1 MRIYKRPFLWI
12 VLCLALCLAAVGCQ
26 DQEEPSSPVS
36 SQPVESVAA
45 AENQTDQQSASP
57 QSSSPSSVVVQE
69 TQKSPSSS
77 QEEEGYAQQE
87 KLAFQD
93 LLSENSGFILPGLA
107 YDMPVE
113 VFLVTEGMS
122 LLTQGE
128 IQQVS
133 TPDGSYTLATYDAGP
148 RTLEDQ
154 QFETSVTFQDDL
166 LSSCT
171 LTAQGED
178 LTALYEALSGQQE
191 ALFGVSDSWEIG
203 STFDEKG
210 GVVADSS
217 LVTESQEKGG
227 TTLILVA
234 QKLDGKVI
242 QVDVTLSQEQ

>member
-1 MRIYKRPFLWI
+1 MRSYKRLSLWI
-12 VLCLALCLAAVGCQ
+12 VLCLALCLTAAGCQ
-26 DQEEPSSPVS
+26 NKEEPSSQVS
-36 SQPVESVAA
+36 SQPVESVSELESNA
-45 AENQTDQQSASP
+45 DQQSVSP
-57 QSSSPSSVVVQE
+57 QSRTASSGVVQE
-69 TQKSPSSS
+69 AQEEPSSTL
-77 QEEEGYAQQE
+77 EEEGYAQQE

-93 LLSENSGFILPGLA
+93 LLSENGGFILPGLA
-107 YDMPVE
+107 YEMPVE

-122 LLTQGE
+122 LLTQKE

-203 STFDEKG
+203 STYDEKG
-210 GVVADSS
+210 NLVSDSS
-217 LVTESQEKGG
+217 LVTESQEEGG

>member
-1 MRIYKRPFLWI
+1 MRINKRPFLWI
-12 VLCLALCLAAVGCQ
+12 VLCLALWLAAAGCQ
-26 DQEEPSSPVS
+26 DREDPSSPVS

-45 AENQTDQQSASP
+45 AESHTDQQSVTP
-57 QSSSPSSVVVQE
+57 QSGSPSSVAVQE
-69 TQKSPSSS
+69 AQESPSSS

-154 QFETSVTFQDDL
+154 QFETSVTFQDDS
-166 LSSCT
+166 LSSCV

-178 LTALYEALSGQQE
+178 LTALYDALSGRQE
-191 ALFGVSDSWEIG
+191 ALFGVSDS
-203 STFDEKG
+203 
-210 GVVADSS
+210 
-217 LVTESQEKGG
+217 
-227 TTLILVA
+227 
-234 QKLDGKVI
+234 
-242 QVDVTLSQEQ
+242 